1 MKALR
6 KTRMRTR
13 SFSDTQAT
21 ESSLPV
27 RACQMHRDSVPPAR
41 FHQMTLTSDSDAADK
56 AVQENVLLS
65 PSAKKLYA
73 CLDSDPKG
81 ADELSQKTG
90 LPVAQVMSAAV
101 ELLMEGCIHEVG
113 KNQFVRG

>member
-1 MKALR
+1 MP
-6 KTRMRTR
+6 
-13 SFSDTQAT
+13 
-21 ESSLPV
+21 PV
-27 RACQMHRDSVPPAR
+27 R
-41 FHQMTLTSDSDAADK
+41 FHQMTLTFDSDEAEK
-56 AVQENVLLS
+56 TVQENVLLS
-65 PSAKKLYA
+65 PAAKNLYT
-73 CLDSDPKG
+73 CLNSDPQG